1 LPNTDKEFTAS
12 IEPKESDLKGT
23 AYCVQRAKMKGHL
36 MKDSR
41 RLKNKVVVI
50 TGGCGDIGGA
60 TARKLALLGAK
71 VVLFDIVEEKVG
83 RARTRELRA
92 AAYLN
97 VDQSKTEDLQR
108 GVADVAKRFGKID
121 VVIGNAGVGPGG
133 NLLDL
138 TDADWERVLRVN
150 LVGCAQL
157 AQAAVR
163 QMLSQSYD
171 KKTKIRGKVL
181 FTSSWV
187 GDFPSPGAIPYCV
200 SKAGL
205 NHLVRL
211 AAQEYASRGILVNA
225 VAPGILNAGLTKK
238 AAFQRN
244 AKLRQKYL
252 GYIPLGEF
260 GTAEQVADA
269 FVFLCSAESDYM
281 TGQILTVDGGCTL
294 TKRE

>member
-1 LPNTDKEFTAS
+1 MN
-12 IEPKESDLKGT
+12 
-23 AYCVQRAKMKGHL
+23 
-36 MKDSR
+36 DSR
-41 RLKNKVVVI
+41 GLIDKVVAI

-60 TARKLALLGAK
+60 TALKLGDLGAK
-71 VVLFDIVEEKVG
+71 VVLLDLLDPKAGQI
-83 RARTRELRA
+83 RMRELKAR
-92 AAYLN
+92 AYLR
-97 VDQSKTEDLQR
+97 VDQSKTDEVRKGIAAIAEQ
-108 GVADVAKRFGKID
+108 FGKLD

-138 TDADWERVLRVN
+138 TDADWEGVLRVN
-150 LVGCAQL
+150 LIGCAQL

-163 QMLSQSYD
+163 QMLSQKPD
-171 KKTKIRGKVL
+171 KATNIRGKVL

-211 AAQEYASRGILVNA
+211 IAQEFASKGILSNA

-238 AAFQRN
+238 AAFQRDP
-244 AKLRQKYL
+244 KLRKKYL
-252 GYIPLGEF
+252 NYIPLGEF
-260 GTAEQVADA
+260 GSAEQVADA
-269 FVFLCSAESDYM
+269 FVFLCSAESNYM
-281 TGQILTVDGGCTL
+281 TGQILVVDGGCTI

>member
-1 LPNTDKEFTAS
+1 MDVSRGLKDK
-12 IEPKESDLKGT
+12 II
-23 AYCVQRAKMKGHL
+23 
-36 MKDSR
+36 
-41 RLKNKVVVI
+41 VI

-60 TARKLALLGAK
+60 TASKLAKLGAK
-71 VVLFDIVEEKVG
+71 VILFDILPPDAG
-83 RARTRELRA
+83 HARMKELSSA
-92 AAYLN
+92 SYKK
-97 VDQSKTEDLQR
+97 VDQSSTPQLRQ
-108 GVADVAKRFGKID
+108 GIADVCQEFGRID

-138 TDADWERVLRVN
+138 KDSDWEEVLRVN
-150 LVGCAQL
+150 LIGCTQL

-163 QMLSQSYD
+163 NMVAQEPDSGN
-171 KKTKIRGKVL
+171 IRGKVM

-205 NHLVRL
+205 NHFVRL
-211 AAQEYASRGILVNA
+211 VAQEFAGRRILVNA

-238 AAFQRN
+238 AAFQRD
-244 AKLRQKYL
+244 ARLRQKYL
-252 GYIPLGEF
+252 DYIPLGEF

-269 FVFLCSAESDYM
+269 FVFLASAESNYM
-281 TGQILTVDGGCTL
+281 TGQILTVDGGCTI

>member
-1 LPNTDKEFTAS
+1 MR
-12 IEPKESDLKGT
+12 SDSYHAEAGILKVDISRG
-23 AYCVQRAKMKGHL
+23 L
-36 MKDSR
+36 KD
-41 RLKNKVVVI
+41 KVVVI

-60 TARKLALLGAK
+60 TASKLAELGAK
-71 VVLFDIVEEKVG
+71 VVLFDIIDPEAG
-83 RARTRELRA
+83 RARMQELA
-92 AAYLN
+92 AVAYMK
-97 VDQSKTEDLQR
+97 VDQSSTAQLRQ
-108 GVADVAKRFGKID
+108 GITDVCRQFRRID

-138 TDADWERVLRVN
+138 EDSDWEEVLRVN
-150 LVGCAQL
+150 LIGCTQL
-157 AQAAVR
+157 AQAAIRHMVT
-163 QMLSQSYD
+163 QEPD
-171 KKTKIRGKVL
+171 AGNIRGKVL

-205 NHLVRL
+205 NHFVRL
-211 AAQEYASRGILVNA
+211 VAQEFAGKRILVNA

-238 AAFQRN
+238 AAFQRD

-252 GYIPLGEF
+252 DYIPLGEF

-269 FVFLCSAESDYM
+269 FVFLASAESNYM
-281 TGQILTVDGGCTL
+281 TGQILTVDGGCTI